1 MRIFNLKFAIFALSL
16 SIFFLAGCEKDDDP
30 APDGNNNNGGEVNAG
45 DSFGTLVA
53 IRSVT
58 YANAGGNLIPFEF
71 NTATAAFF
79 EAAGSTTLVDAGAVQ
94 LNGKTLTKAS
104 NNAYTYDNAL
114 DPLGLDQVQWEVAGS
129 GDVPAIS
136 QTVTKPIPAFTGYEN
151 LPASVN
157 KAQGVTISL
166 GASISD
172 ADSVLVSVVS
182 VDDGEFAMR
191 TVAGNAASITFSSE
205 DLAGLSSGAG
215 LLQVNPYNITTE
227 TISGKKYY
235 FLNQSSYSKT
245 DFIIE

>member
-1 MRIFNLKFAIFALSL
+1 MKIFNLKFAILALSL
-16 SIFFLAGCEKDDDP
+16 SVFFLAGCEKDDDP
-30 APDGNNNNGGEVNAG
+30 EPGGNNNNGGEVSAG
-45 DSFGTLVA
+45 DAFGTLVA

-58 YANAGGNLIPFEF
+58 YTNAGGNLIPFEF

-79 EAAGSTTLVDAGAVQ
+79 EAVGGSTLVDAGTVQ
-94 LNGKTLTKAS
+94 LNGKTLTKAN
-104 NNAYTYDNAL
+104 NNAYTYDDVL
-114 DPLGLDQVQWEVAGS
+114 DPLSLDQVQWEVSGS

-151 LPASVN
+151 LPASVS
-157 KAQGVTISL
+157 KADGVTISL

-172 ADSVLVSVVS
+172 ADSVLVTVVS

-191 TVAGNAASITFSSE
+191 TVAGNAASVTFSTG
-205 DLAGLSSGAG
+205 DLAGLSTGAG
-215 LLQVNPYNITTE
+215 LLQVNPYNVTSE